1 MAARPALRIP
11 ISLAL
16 IAATAALPHLNA
28 DARGIRDK
36 ILNQQNAVHSTQE
49 QLRRRKAQL
58 HQAQARVGDLRTQ
71 LHQTAAAIGQ
81 VSSRLTE
88 IGTQIGSIER
98 QVSWQ
103 RIQLA
108 AANASLKRHDAAYK
122 RRLVQI
128 YEHGDTGYLDVLLSA
143 RSFSDFVERWDD
155 LRLIVAADQRAVKE
169 RRAAAKQVA
178 AAEARLERAQMSL
191 QQNQQAAV
199 QARSQLA
206 ALSDE
211 RRQLLQVA
219 DAQRQRVATEVA
231 QLEELS
237 AQEEQALQALII
249 QRQREIEAQREAE
262 RRAQRLAGHPA
273 STTVA
278 TGSGAL
284 MWPVSGPITSPFG
297 WRMHPIHHR
306 MILHEGMDIAAD
318 TGTPIKAAD
327 AGRVIVAGWTGGYG
341 NYINID
347 HGGGVSTGYGHCSA
361 IYVSVGQDV
370 KKGQVIGAVGSTGYS
385 TGPHLHFEVRINGQP
400 VDPATRL

>member
-1 MAARPALRIP
+1 MP

-16 IAATAALPHLNA
+16 IAAIAALPLLNA

-36 ILNQQNAVHSTQE
+36 ILKQQNAVHSTQE
-49 QLRRRKAQL
+49 QLRQRKAQL
-58 HQAQARVGDLRTQ
+58 HQAQARVGDLKTQ

-81 VSSRLTE
+81 VSDRLTE
-88 IGTQIGSIER
+88 IGAQIGSVER

-108 AANASLKRHDAAYK
+108 AATASLKRHDGAYK

-178 AAEARLERAQMSL
+178 AAEARLESAQMSL
-191 QQNQQAAV
+191 EQNQQAAV

-249 QRQREIEAQREAE
+249 ERQREIEAQREAE
-262 RRAQRLAGHPA
+262 RRAARLSGHPA

-306 MILHEGMDIAAD
+306 MILHEGMDIAAN

-327 AGRVIVAGWTGGYG
+327 AGRVIVAGWEGGYG

-370 KKGQVIGAVGSTGYS
+370 KKGQVIGAVGSTGNS